1 VHLLIQAIILGVLT
15 GGLYAL
21 MTSGLTL
28 TFGTMRIINMAQGV
42 FVVCGA
48 YIAFTMFNYLHIDP
62 FLSILI
68 STPLL
73 FAVGY
78 TLQTF
83 LLKPIRHDAHRLSLL
98 MTWSM
103 AIGLEGILSLIFG
116 TDFRGILTTY
126 QNSAWTVAGYQ
137 IPVVRVLAFGLS
149 VLILVAMYLLLARTK
164 FGRAVR
170 AVSQRESAAKLL
182 GVNTDRTAALAF
194 GIGAATAG
202 AAGAMF
208 GLVTSFDP
216 ASHYD
221 LIGRLLAICVIGGLG
236 SNAGAIAGAV
246 ILALSESLVQAEFSP
261 AWSSVPFYVLLVV
274 VLIARPQGLFGLR
287 TRGAL

>member
-1 VHLLIQAIILGVLT
+1 MHLLIQAIILGVLT

-42 FVVCGA
+42 FVVVGA
-48 YIAFTMFNYLHIDP
+48 YIAFTFFNYLHVDP
-62 FLSILI
+62 FLSMLVA
-68 STPLL
+68 TPLM
-73 FAVGY
+73 FALGV

-83 LLKPIRHDAHRLSLL
+83 LLRPIRYDAHRLSLL
-98 MTWSM
+98 MTWAM
-103 AIGLEGILSLIFG
+103 AIGLEGILSLIYG
-116 TDFRGILTTY
+116 TDFRGIITTY
-126 QNSAWTVAGYQ
+126 QNTSITLFGYQ
-137 IPVVRVLAFGLS
+137 FPLVRVLAFGLS
-149 VLILVAMYLLLARTK
+149 VLVLVGMWLLLNRTK

-182 GVNTDRTAALAF
+182 GVNTDRTSALAF
-194 GIGAATAG
+194 GLGAATAG

-221 LIGRLLAICVIGGLG
+221 LIGRLLAICVLGGLG
-236 SNAGAIAGAV
+236 SNAGAITGAV
-246 ILALSESLVQAEFSP
+246 VLALSESLVQAEFSP
-261 AWSSVPFYVLLVV
+261 AWSSLPFYILLVI

-287 TRGAL
+287 TRDAI

>member
-48 YIAFTMFNYLHIDP
+48 YIAFSVFNYLHIDP
-62 FLSILI
+62 FLSILV
-68 STPLL
+68 STPLM
-73 FAVGY
+73 FALGV

-83 LLKPIRHDAHRLSLL
+83 LLKPIRYDAHRLSLL
-98 MTWSM
+98 MTWAM
-103 AIGLEGILSLIFG
+103 AIGIEGILSIFYG
-116 TDFRGILTTY
+116 TDYRGIITSY
-126 QNSAWTVAGYQ
+126 QNASLTVFGYQ
-137 IPVVRVLAFGLS
+137 FPLVRVLAFGLS
-149 VLILVAMYLLLARTK
+149 VIVLVGMWLLLSRTK

-194 GIGAATAG
+194 GVGAATAG

-208 GLVTSFDP
+208 GMVTSFDP

-221 LIGRLLAICVIGGLG
+221 LIGRLLAICVLGGLG
-236 SNAGAIAGAV
+236 SNAGAISGAV
-246 ILALSESLVQAEFSP
+246 VLALSESMVQAEFSP
-261 AWSSVPFYVLLVV
+261 AWSSLPFYILLVI
-274 VLIARPQGLFGLR
+274 VLIARPQGIFGVR
-287 TRGAL
+287 ARGAI

>member
-1 VHLLIQAIILGVLT
+1 MHLLIQAIILGVLT

-28 TFGTMRIINMAQGV
+28 TFGTMRIINMAQGS
-42 FVVCGA
+42 FVVVGS
-48 YIAFTMFNYLHIDP
+48 YVAFSMFTYLHIDP

-73 FAVGY
+73 FALGV

-83 LLKPIRHDAHRLSLL
+83 LLRPIRYDAHRLSLL
-98 MTWSM
+98 MTWAM
-103 AIGLEGILSLIFG
+103 AIGLEGILSLVYG
-116 TDFRGILTTY
+116 TDFRGIVTTY
-126 QNSAWTVAGYQ
+126 QNSSWTIAGYQ
-137 IPVVRVLAFGLS
+137 FPVVRVLAFGLS
-149 VLILVAMYLLLARTK
+149 VLILVGMYVLLSRTK

-208 GLVTSFDP
+208 GLINSFDP

-221 LIGRLLAICVIGGLG
+221 LIGRLLAIVVLGGLG
-236 SNAGAIAGAV
+236 SNAGAITGAIV
-246 ILALSESLVQAEFSP
+246 LALSESLVQAEFSP

-287 TRGAL
+287 TRDAI

>member
-1 VHLLIQAIILGVLT
+1 MHLLIQAIILGVLT

-28 TFGTMRIINMAQGV
+28 TFGTMRIINMAQGS
-42 FVVCGA
+42 FVVVGS
-48 YIAFTMFNYLHIDP
+48 YIAFSMFTYLHIDP

-73 FAVGY
+73 FALGV

-83 LLKPIRHDAHRLSLL
+83 LLRPIRYDAHRLSLL
-98 MTWSM
+98 MTWAM
-103 AIGLEGILSLIFG
+103 AIGLEGVLSLVYG
-116 TDFRGILTTY
+116 TDFRGIITTY
-126 QNSAWTVAGYQ
+126 QNSSWTIAGYQ
-137 IPVVRVLAFGLS
+137 FPVVRVLAFGLS
-149 VLILVAMYLLLARTK
+149 VLILVGMYVLLSRTK

-208 GLVTSFDP
+208 GLINSFDP

-221 LIGRLLAICVIGGLG
+221 LIGRLLAIVVLGGLG
-236 SNAGAIAGAV
+236 SNAGAITGAIV
-246 ILALSESLVQAEFSP
+246 LALSESLVQAEFSP

-287 TRGAL
+287 TRDAI

>member
-1 VHLLIQAIILGVLT
+1 MHLLIQAIILGVLT

-28 TFGTMRIINMAQGV
+28 TFGTMRIINMAQGS
-42 FVVCGA
+42 FVVVGS
-48 YIAFTMFNYLHIDP
+48 YIAFSMFTYLHIDP

-73 FAVGY
+73 FALGV

-83 LLKPIRHDAHRLSLL
+83 LLRPIRYDAHRLSLL
-98 MTWSM
+98 MTWAM
-103 AIGLEGILSLIFG
+103 AIGLEGVLSLVYG
-116 TDFRGILTTY
+116 TDFRGIVTTY
-126 QNSAWTVAGYQ
+126 QNSSWTIAGYQ
-137 IPVVRVLAFGLS
+137 FPVVRVLAFGLS
-149 VLILVAMYLLLARTK
+149 VLILVGMYVLLSRTK

-208 GLVTSFDP
+208 GLINSFDP

-221 LIGRLLAICVIGGLG
+221 LIGRLLAIVVLGGLG
-236 SNAGAIAGAV
+236 SNAGAITGAIV
-246 ILALSESLVQAEFSP
+246 LALSESLVQAEFSP
-261 AWSSVPFYVLLVV
+261 AWSSVPFYVLLVL

-287 TRGAL
+287 TRDAI

>member
-1 VHLLIQAIILGVLT
+1 MHLLIQAIILGVLT

-42 FVVCGA
+42 FVVVGA
-48 YIAFTMFNYLHIDP
+48 YIAFSFFNYLHVDP
-62 FLSILI
+62 FLSILV
-68 STPLL
+68 STPLM
-73 FAVGY
+73 FALGV

-83 LLKPIRHDAHRLSLL
+83 LLKPIRYDAHRLSLL
-98 MTWSM
+98 MTWAM
-103 AIGLEGILSLIFG
+103 AIGIEGILSIFYG
-116 TDFRGILTTY
+116 TDFRGIITSY
-126 QNSAWTVAGYQ
+126 QNTSLTLFGYQ
-137 IPVVRVLAFGLS
+137 FPLVRVLAFGLS
-149 VLILVAMYLLLARTK
+149 VLVLIGMWLLLSRTK

-194 GIGAATAG
+194 GVGAATAG

-221 LIGRLLAICVIGGLG
+221 LIGRLLAICVLGGLG
-236 SNAGAIAGAV
+236 SNAGAITGAV
-246 ILALSESLVQAEFSP
+246 VLALSESLVQAEFSP
-261 AWSSVPFYVLLVV
+261 AWSSLPFYILLVI
-274 VLIARPQGLFGLR
+274 VLIARPQGLFGVR
-287 TRGAL
+287 TRDAI

>member
-1 VHLLIQAIILGVLT
+1 
-15 GGLYAL
+15 
-21 MTSGLTL
+21 
-28 TFGTMRIINMAQGV
+28 MRIINMAQGV

-48 YIAFTMFNYLHIDP
+48 YIAYTLFNYLHIDP
-62 FLSILI
+62 FLSII
-68 STPLL
+68 VSTPLL
-73 FAVGY
+73 FALGF

-98 MTWSM
+98 MTWAM
-103 AIGLEGILSLIFG
+103 AIGIEGILSIFYG
-116 TDFRGILTTY
+116 TDFRGIITSY
-126 QNSAWTVAGYQ
+126 QNTSLTLFGYQ
-137 IPVVRVLAFGLS
+137 FPLVRVLAFGLS
-149 VLILVAMYLLLARTK
+149 VLVLIGMWLLLSRTK

-194 GIGAATAG
+194 GVGAATAG

-221 LIGRLLAICVIGGLG
+221 LIGRLLAICVLGGLG
-236 SNAGAIAGAV
+236 SNAGAITGAV
-246 ILALSESLVQAEFSP
+246 VLALSESLVQAEFSP
-261 AWSSVPFYVLLVV
+261 AWSSLPFYILLVI
-274 VLIARPQGLFGLR
+274 VLIARPQGLFGVR
-287 TRGAL
+287 TRDAI

>member
-1 VHLLIQAIILGVLT
+1 MHLLIQAIILGVLT

-42 FVVCGA
+42 FVVVGA
-48 YIAFTMFNYLHIDP
+48 YIAFTLFNYLHIDP

-68 STPLL
+68 STPLMFGL
-73 FAVGY
+73 GV

-83 LLKPIRHDAHRLSLL
+83 LLRPIRYDAHRLSLL
-98 MTWSM
+98 MTWAM
-103 AIGLEGILSLIFG
+103 AIGIEGILSIFYG
-116 TDFRGILTTY
+116 TDFRGIITSY
-126 QNSAWTVAGYQ
+126 QNTSVTVLGYQ
-137 IPVVRVLAFGLS
+137 FPLVRVLAFALS
-149 VLILVAMYLLLARTK
+149 VAVLIGMWLLLSRTK

-194 GIGAATAG
+194 GVGAATAG

-208 GLVTSFDP
+208 GLVSSFDP

-221 LIGRLLAICVIGGLG
+221 LIGRLLAICVLGGLG
-236 SNAGAIAGAV
+236 SNAGAITGAV
-246 ILALSESLVQAEFSP
+246 LLALSESLVQAEFSP
-261 AWSSVPFYVLLVV
+261 AWSSLPFYILLVI
-274 VLIARPQGLFGLR
+274 VLIARPQGLFGVR
-287 TRGAL
+287 SRGAI

>member
-48 YIAFTMFNYLHIDP
+48 YVAFTMFNYLHIDP
-62 FLSILI
+62 FLSILV

-73 FAVGY
+73 FAIGV
-78 TLQTF
+78 TLQTV
-83 LLKPIRHDAHRLSLL
+83 LLRPIRYDAHRLSLL
-98 MTWSM
+98 MTWAM
-103 AIGLEGILSLIFG
+103 AIGIEGILSIVYG
-116 TDFRGILTTY
+116 TDYRGIVTSY
-126 QNSAWTVAGYQ
+126 QNSSWTIAGYQ
-137 IPVVRVLAFGLS
+137 FPVVRVLAFGLS
-149 VLILVAMYLLLARTK
+149 VTILVGMWLLLTRTK

-182 GVNTDRTAALAF
+182 GVNTERTAALAF

-208 GLVTSFDP
+208 GLVTNFDP

-221 LIGRLLAICVIGGLG
+221 LIGRLLAIVVLGGLG
-236 SNAGAIAGAV
+236 SNLGAISGAV
-246 ILALSESLVQAEFSP
+246 VLALSESLVQAELSP

-274 VLIARPQGLFGLR
+274 VLIARPQGLFGMR
-287 TRGAL
+287 TRDAI